1 MTEPGPFQE
10 TATAAGRPV
19 LGVGAIFKNEGPYIL
34 EWIAFHRAVGVARF
48 FIADNDSDDGSGALL
63 AALDRAGV
71 IRYIPF
77 PGRPGEPPQLPA
89 FTEILRRHG
98 SDADWIAFIDADEF
112 LVPAPPERS
121 LLPALASL
129 DALTDV
135 GAVAVN
141 WAVYGSGGETEARPE
156 LVIERFQSRARRNI
170 NLNKRYKSIVR
181 VSACA
186 GTSDNP
192 HRFQLRSGFRTVH
205 ADGTDLELFH
215 PRRTGMSREVR
226 WSPMRLNHYIVK
238 SREEF
243 DRKRLRGRATKVDA
257 VRATS
262 FFDDHD
268 RNEERAPMPPWLTDA
283 TRAGKDRI
291 LTELRS
297 VGWTGSEPPHVRG
310 KAKERGWFTVWHP
323 IAKRMRAKLVPVRP
337 GGSSELNGARDP
349 VRATGRIDGVE
360 IQGTTL
366 RIWGWAVE
374 VGGAPMAAFLL
385 RAGSEP
391 VPLLETIRQ
400 QRPDVVR
407 RVGGASADA
416 GFLLTVSWETP
427 LRGPLALRGLGA
439 EGGVLDLPVSLP
451 AGGAGPVPA
460 SAVPEK
466 PMMPPRG
473 TAAFS
478 RAIGAAR
485 CYLEYGS
492 GGSTVTAVQT
502 GVPDL
507 ITVESDRLWL
517 DAVRE
522 RVADRLVAGRHH
534 LQHIDIGPT
543 MLHGYPASESPW
555 RRFGHYPL
563 APWKL
568 AREQGLSPDFVLI
581 DGRFRVACFL
591 ATVIHAAP
599 GTRVFFDDYTK
610 RPSYHRVTAF
620 LEPRR
625 HVARLAEFVVPE
637 NRPIEA
643 LWPALVEAIGDPL

>member
-1 MTEPGPFQE
+1 MQK
-10 TATAAGRPV
+10 TATATGQPV
-19 LGVGAIFKNEGPYIL
+19 LGIGAIFKNEGPYIL

-48 FIADNDSDDGSGALL
+48 FIADNASDDGSGALL

-71 IRYIPF
+71 IRHIPF

-89 FTEILRRHG
+89 YTEILRRHG

-156 LVIERFQSRARRNI
+156 PVIERFQSRARRNI

-192 HRFQLRSGFRTVH
+192 HRFELRSGFRTVH

-215 PRRTGMSREVR
+215 PSRTGMSREVR

-257 VRATS
+257 VRAIT

-291 LTELRS
+291 LAELGS
-297 VGWTGSEPPHVRG
+297 VGWTGSAPTHAPAKAKA
-310 KAKERGWFTVWHP
+310 KAKEKGWFTVWHP

-337 GGSSELNGARDP
+337 GEAPEVNRARGP
-349 VRATGRIDGVE
+349 VPATGRIDGVE

-366 RIWGWAVE
+366 RIWGWAVAA
-374 VGGAPMAAFLL
+374 GGAPMAAFLL
-385 RAGSEP
+385 RAASEP
-391 VPLLETIRQ
+391 VELLETVRRK
-400 QRPDVVR
+400 RPDVAK
-407 RVGGASADA
+407 RVEGASADA
-416 GFLLTVSWETP
+416 GFLVTVSWETP
-427 LRGPLALRGLGA
+427 LQAPLVLCGLGPD
-439 EGGVLDLPVSLP
+439 GGVLDLPVMLP
-451 AGGAGPVPA
+451 ADRGASVPA

-466 PMMPPRG
+466 PMMPPKA
-473 TAAFS
+473 TATFNA
-478 RAIGAAR
+478 AIAAAR

-492 GGSTVTAVQT
+492 GGSTVTAVRT

-534 LQHIDIGPT
+534 LLHIDIGPT
-543 MLHGYPASESPW
+543 ALHGYPASESAW

-563 APWKL
+563 GPWKL
-568 AREQGLSPDFVLI
+568 VRARGLSPDFVLI
-581 DGRFRVACFL
+581 DGRFRVACLL

-599 GTRVFFDDYTK
+599 GTRIFFDDYAH

-625 HVARLAEFVVPE
+625 RIARMAEFVVPE

-643 LWPALVEAIGDPL
+643 LWSALVEAIGDPL

>member
-1 MTEPGPFQE
+1 MPDQ
-10 TATAAGRPV
+10 
-19 LGVGAIFKNEGPYIL
+19 
-34 EWIAFHRAVGVARF
+34 AR
-48 FIADNDSDDGSGALL
+48 GSA
-63 AALDRAGV
+63 
-71 IRYIPF
+71 
-77 PGRPGEPPQLPA
+77 
-89 FTEILRRHG
+89 
-98 SDADWIAFIDADEF
+98 
-112 LVPAPPERS
+112 
-121 LLPALASL
+121 
-129 DALTDV
+129 
-135 GAVAVN
+135 
-141 WAVYGSGGETEARPE
+141 
-156 LVIERFQSRARRNI
+156 
-170 NLNKRYKSIVR
+170 
-181 VSACA
+181 
-186 GTSDNP
+186 
-192 HRFQLRSGFRTVH
+192 
-205 ADGTDLELFH
+205 
-215 PRRTGMSREVR
+215 
-226 WSPMRLNHYIVK
+226 
-238 SREEF
+238 
-243 DRKRLRGRATKVDA
+243 
-257 VRATS
+257 
-262 FFDDHD
+262 
-268 RNEERAPMPPWLTDA
+268 
-283 TRAGKDRI
+283 
-291 LTELRS
+291 
-297 VGWTGSEPPHVRG
+297 
-310 KAKERGWFTVWHP
+310 
-323 IAKRMRAKLVPVRP
+323 
-337 GGSSELNGARDP
+337 
-349 VRATGRIDGVE
+349 RATGWIDGVE

-366 RIWGWAVE
+366 RIRGWAITA
-374 VGGAPMAAFLL
+374 GGAPMAAFLL

-407 RVGGASADA
+407 RVGGASVDA

-439 EGGVLDLPVSLP
+439 EGDVLDLPVSLP

-466 PMMPPRG
+466 PMMPPKG

-478 RAIGAAR
+478 RAVGAAR

-492 GGSTVTAVQT
+492 GGSTVTAVLT

-534 LQHIDIGPT
+534 LQYIDIGPT

-555 RRFGHYPL
+555 RRFGQYPL

-568 AREQGLSPDFVLI
+568 ARARGLSPDVVLI

-599 GTRVFFDDYTK
+599 GTRVFFDDYTE

-637 NRPIEA
+637 DRPIEA